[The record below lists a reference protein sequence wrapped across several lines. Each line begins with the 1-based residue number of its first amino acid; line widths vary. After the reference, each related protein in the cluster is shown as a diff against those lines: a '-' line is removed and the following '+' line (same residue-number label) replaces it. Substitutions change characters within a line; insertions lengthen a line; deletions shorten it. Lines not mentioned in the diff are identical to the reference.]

1 MIKLLIGGSPCTK
14 WSIAQKKDREVTA
27 TDNKPITNADRIRS
41 MTDAELAKELWR
53 FWIEFETEKIIC
65 SDRSCE
71 DVETGLDSKCVQC
84 ILDWLQQ
91 PYKEWGKCDRF
102 FIDDGGQC
110 AAPSCWDTDKRDYR
124 IGVKCGGD
132 KAKCCLSDQYT

>member
-1 MIKLLIGGSPCTK
+1 MKS
-14 WSIAQKKDREVTA
+14 AKDINVL
-27 TDNKPITNADRIRS
+27 TNADRIRS

-91 PYKEWGKCDRF
+91 PYKE
-102 FIDDGGQC
+102 
-110 AAPSCWDTDKRDYR
+110 ATP
-124 IGVKCGGD
+124 
-132 KAKCCLSDQYT
+132 